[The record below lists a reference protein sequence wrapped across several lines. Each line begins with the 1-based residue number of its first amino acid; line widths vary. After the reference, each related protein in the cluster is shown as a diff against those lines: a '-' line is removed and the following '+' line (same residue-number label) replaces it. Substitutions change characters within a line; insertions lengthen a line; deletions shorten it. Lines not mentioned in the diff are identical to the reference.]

1 MDEIIYVT
9 PGHYCL
15 ASTINQEQKTII
27 RILGPSKDRELHWVD
42 EEGNQYSGYTLMHD
56 WVKIDMTSPYR
67 ASSKP
72 KKDLLAGFKPVII
85 DDRDSDPATQH
96 QHQSLPSSPGEVSA
110 GFMYV
115 EPKPIQQPV
124 DEFKEIRSIVEKT
137 RVEKLNK
144 VSVDKYGEARYREQ
158 VLSLTIDIPI
168 PFELTKLK
176 TAAEMFELD
185 VNEVADFIM
194 SEVELPIA
202 QVLSALKS
210 VIISGDVTGSGI
222 SLTERQTTPKED
234 EVVKNHVK
242 AWDKT
247 SELLQELNER
257 VIQLQ
262 EMLSTGENQEELE
275 EDDFETEQTESEQ
288 VIEESELVPPRNA
301 FAHLTKSNYDW
312 Q

>member
-85 DDRDSDPATQH
+85 DDVGSDPATQH
-96 QHQSLPSSPGEVSA
+96 QPLPSSPGEVSA
-110 GFMYV
+110 GFMYM

-124 DEFKEIRSIVEKT
+124 DEFKEIRSIIEKT

-176 TAAEMFELD
+176 TVAEMFELD

-194 SEVELPIA
+194 SEVELPTA

-234 EVVKNHVK
+234 DKVVNHIK

-262 EMLSTGENQEELE
+262 EMLSASD
-275 EDDFETEQTESEQ
+275 EDDFETEQTE
-288 VIEESELVPPRNA
+288 
-301 FAHLTKSNYDW
+301 
-312 Q
+312 

>member
-15 ASTINQEQKTII
+15 ASTINQERKTII

-85 DDRDSDPATQH
+85 DDVGSDPATQH
-96 QHQSLPSSPGEVSA
+96 QPLPSSPGEVSA
-110 GFMYV
+110 GFMYM

-124 DEFKEIRSIVEKT
+124 DEFKEIRSIIEKT

-194 SEVELPIA
+194 SEVELPTA

-234 EVVKNHVK
+234 DKVVNHIK

-262 EMLSTGENQEELE
+262 EMLSASD
-275 EDDFETEQTESEQ
+275 EDDFETEQTESEH
-288 VIEESELVPPRNA
+288 VPRNA

>member
-85 DDRDSDPATQH
+85 DDVGSEPDTQYQQ
-96 QHQSLPSSPGEVSA
+96 QHKPLPSSPGEVSA
-110 GFMYV
+110 GFMYM
-115 EPKPIQQPV
+115 EPKPVQQPA

-144 VSVDKYGEARYREQ
+144 VSVDKYGEARYKEQ

-194 SEVELPIA
+194 SEVTMPTA

-210 VIISGDVTGSGI
+210 VIMSGEVTGSGI

-234 EVVKNHVK
+234 DKVVNHIK

-262 EMLSTGENQEELE
+262 EMLSASD
-275 EDDFETEQTESEQ
+275 EDDFETEQTESEH
-288 VIEESELVPPRNA
+288 VPRNA

>member
-85 DDRDSDPATQH
+85 DDVGSDPATQH
-96 QHQSLPSSPGEVSA
+96 QPLPSSPGEVSA
-110 GFMYV
+110 GFMYM

-124 DEFKEIRSIVEKT
+124 DEFKEIRSIIEKT

-194 SEVELPIA
+194 SEVELPTA

-234 EVVKNHVK
+234 DKVVNHIK

-262 EMLSTGENQEELE
+262 EMLSASD
-275 EDDFETEQTESEQ
+275 EDDFETEQTESEH
-288 VIEESELVPPRNA
+288 VPRNA